1 MKSIIIIITATIF
14 SFGVGCS
21 QVESLNSDSSDGN
34 SETIIELQDQVNQLQ
49 KENTL
54 LMEKYEELENKLNNY
69 NLVKKPPIVNPKPD
83 EKNPNPENG
92 EKCQLTGGE
101 VVPNGWSGK
110 DTGSN
115 YCNQCTCMNGAL
127 ACTKMACIP
136 DGNANNEFAFN
147 DFWQWYKSPEM
158 EAQVMVRGFNVPS
171 RAEYASI
178 LTGIENITFGE
189 AKKWTPSSNWDNPYI

>member
-69 NLVKKPPIVNPKPD
+69 NLVKPTLNVNPKPED
-83 EKNPNPENG
+83 KSPKPESG
-92 EKCQLTGGE
+92 ERCQLSGGE
-101 VVPNGWSGK
+101 MIPNGWSGK
-110 DTGSN
+110 DTGIN

-127 ACTKMACIP
+127 ACTKMAC
-136 DGNANNEFAFN
+136 NADANTNNKFAFN
-147 DFWQWYKSPEM
+147 DFWQWYKAPEM
-158 EAQVMVRGFNVPS
+158 EAQVIVRGFNVPS

-189 AKKWTPSSNWDNPYI
+189 AKKWTPSLNWDNPYI

>member
-69 NLVKKPPIVNPKPD
+69 NDHRLAMMISIAQMKENHLIDYPK
-83 EKNPNPENG
+83 
-92 EKCQLTGGE
+92 
-101 VVPNGWSGK
+101 
-110 DTGSN
+110 
-115 YCNQCTCMNGAL
+115 
-127 ACTKMACIP
+127 CI
-136 DGNANNEFAFN
+136 
-147 DFWQWYKSPEM
+147 
-158 EAQVMVRGFNVPS
+158 
-171 RAEYASI
+171 
-178 LTGIENITFGE
+178 NISF
-189 AKKWTPSSNWDNPYI
+189 PYFS

>member
-69 NLVKKPPIVNPKPD
+69 NLVKPTYYQGLYNPLWRK
-83 EKNPNPENG
+83 
-92 EKCQLTGGE
+92 
-101 VVPNGWSGK
+101 
-110 DTGSN
+110 
-115 YCNQCTCMNGAL
+115 
-127 ACTKMACIP
+127 
-136 DGNANNEFAFN
+136 
-147 DFWQWYKSPEM
+147 
-158 EAQVMVRGFNVPS
+158 
-171 RAEYASI
+171 
-178 LTGIENITFGE
+178 IEELF
-189 AKKWTPSSNWDNPYI
+189 PY